1 MTNKITITEIA
12 KQAKTSK
19 TTVSFYLNGKT
30 DKMSEETKKRIQK
43 VIEETN
49 YRPSVAARTLNSKS
63 SRLIG
68 VLIGDITNSF
78 SNQLVKGIEDCARK
92 EKYQLMVGNS
102 GYRYKT
108 EEKYV
113 ERMLATGV
121 EGFIVQPSVKF
132 QPLVER
138 IKSVGGKV
146 VFVDSQSNLL
156 DEQWV
161 KTDHHDVLAKVGDIL
176 YDKGYDE
183 FLMITADPEV
193 LQTRKERTEGFLSF
207 VKSKNKTCNTIVVDD
222 EHTVEDIR
230 REVEQHIVPGRHT
243 LVFVANCFLLPN
255 VYMALKPYR
264 SLMPDTV
271 GLLGYD
277 NIEWTELASPT
288 VTTIVQPAYN
298 EGVNAMKILLDSING
313 NEEIQQQML
322 ECSVNWQESTM

>member
-183 FLMITADPEV
+183 FLMVTADPEV

-207 VKSKNKTCNTIVVDD
+207 VKSKNKTCTTIVVDED
-222 EHTVEDIR
+222 FTVEDIR
-230 REVEQHIVPGRHT
+230 REVEQHIIPGRHT